1 MRANTF
7 VVTSVCLALDLVS
20 QRFCICTISFWH
32 VWYCTSHK
40 FVTWSIH
47 LSASSPWHFWLVSGV
62 LLLPF
67 FVEFTHVGW
76 VFISHGSLGMSLHI
90 SWSEHL
96 DTSFCKFVNLRVV
109 QAEVIGV
116 DPKEVNVPVVGG
128 HAGITI
134 LPLLSQVRSSHWHV
148 YSVYSCLAIYSHM
161 VLGALLI
168 DLLCMCAELYTCE
181 TRPVLRSRSTVR
193 RLSTWQIVFKMG
205 AQRWLR

>member
-1 MRANTF
+1 
-7 VVTSVCLALDLVS
+7 
-20 QRFCICTISFWH
+20 

-76 VFISHGSLGMSLHI
+76 VFITHGSLWMSLHI

-96 DTSFCKFVNLRVV
+96 DTSFCKFVNSRVV

-161 VLGALLI
+161 VHWCII
-168 DLLCMCAELYTCE
+168 DWF
-181 TRPVLRSRSTVR
+181 TVHVC
-193 RLSTWQIVFKMG
+193 WIVYLWNQTSPPFSFNSKEVEYLTNRIQNG
-205 AQRWLR
+205 GTEVVEVISPTL